1 MVVSLVIHPMPG
13 DSQREMAR
21 EESVLI
27 GGAGESGAKREKWP
41 HREKHRY
48 FSAPVGL
55 IVDVADTV
63 CIRA

>member
-1 MVVSLVIHPMPG
+1 MFSF
-13 DSQREMAR
+13 DAQREKAR

-41 HREKHRY
+41 RRQKHRKI
-48 FSAPVGL
+48 SVPVGL
-55 IVDVADTV
+55 IVDVADAV